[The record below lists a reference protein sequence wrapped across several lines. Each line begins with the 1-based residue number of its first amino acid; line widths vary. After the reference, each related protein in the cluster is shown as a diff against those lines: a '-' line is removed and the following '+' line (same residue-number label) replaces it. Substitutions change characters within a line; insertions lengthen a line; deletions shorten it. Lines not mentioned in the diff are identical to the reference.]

1 MSEPIT
7 FTPEPRTSS
16 VPPSQRGRID
26 IESIAGRPGRWRV
39 RAVPDGHPGAAP
51 GWPLLT
57 SADLRRLATVLRL
70 GHEPQVG
77 FRAFAVHLPS
87 VLQP

>member
-16 VPPSQRGRID
+16 VPPSQCGRID
-26 IESIAGRPGRWRV
+26 IESIADRPGRWRV

-57 SADLRRLATVLRL
+57 SADLRRLATVL
-70 GHEPQVG
+70 Q
-77 FRAFAVHLPS
+77 HLTSATPGG
-87 VLQP
+87 PHT